1 MRQSKMLAVSSLVLL
16 VAACGGGSNDDTAN
30 KNTNTLPVVVTTK
43 DVAIQFSVQ
52 ANGADV
58 KCGAVNSINNIGTSN
73 KTVEIRDLR
82 FYVAEVKLINDKN
95 EAVAVVLKE
104 SPENFNQRYG
114 VTLLDFEDATG
125 VCAEVGTA
133 DTYTT
138 IQGTIPQGNY
148 TGIQF
153 ILGVP
158 DTGVDSTGKT
168 IALSH
173 TETTSMLAP
182 LDVAAMAWSWQ
193 GGRKFVKVEVNPV
206 GGVFNQKGTADTSDD
221 ANEKVWTVHLG
232 ATGCTDKGATES
244 PLTRYECSN
253 PNLTTIKLPTFD
265 YTKQKV
271 VLDIPALFMGS
282 EVSLNKVGPLGCM
295 SGKPDTDC
303 NAVFDALGINLE
315 TGKTSTTK
323 AQSIFKV
330 VNK

>member
-1 MRQSKMLAVSSLVLL
+1 MRQSKILAVSTLALL
-16 VAACGGGSNDDTAN
+16 VAACGGGSNDDSN
-30 KNTNTLPVVVTTK
+30 NNLPVVVTTK
-43 DVAIQFSVQ
+43 DVAIQFAAQ

-58 KCGAVNSINNIGTSN
+58 KCGAVNTITNIGTSN
-73 KTVEIRDLR
+73 KTVEMRDLR

-95 EAVAVVLKE
+95 EAVAVKLKE
-104 SPENFNQRYG
+104 SVDNVNQRYG
-114 VTLLDFEDATG
+114 LTLLDFEDATG

-138 IQGTIPQGNY
+138 IQGTVPQGNY
-148 TGIQF
+148 TGIEF

-173 TETTSMLAP
+173 TETTSLLAP

-193 GGRKFVKVEVNPV
+193 GGRKFVKIEVNPV
-206 GGVFNQKGTADTSDD
+206 GGVLNQKGKPDEPALHETA
-221 ANEKVWTVHLG
+221 KVWTVHLG

-244 PLTRYECSN
+244 PLTRYECPN

-265 YTKQKV
+265 YTKQKIA
-271 VLDIPALFMGS
+271 LDIPALFMGS
-282 EVSLNKVGPLGCM
+282 DVALNKVGPLGCM
-295 SGKPDTDC
+295 SGKTDTDC
-303 NAVFDALGINLE
+303 NAVFDALGINLD

-323 AQSIFKV
+323 AQSVFKV